1 MKKIEIFETAM
12 CCSTGVCGPSVD
24 SELLRITNL
33 MDSLKNNKE
42 IKAFRYNLTSNP
54 QVFVVNKTILN
65 LLQSKGNEILP
76 VTMVD
81 GTVIKTGDY
90 PTMSEFQA
98 HCETLDEAESGSC
111 CDTSEGCCVVDEEI
125 GVEVE
130 SKTKGPCCDG
140 NTGCC

>member
-1 MKKIEIFETAM
+1 MKKMIIFDPAM
-12 CCSTGVCGPSVD
+12 CCSTGVCGPSVNP
-24 SELLRITNL
+24 ELLRVATTNNV
-33 MDSLKNNKE
+33 LKNKGVIIE
-42 IKAFRYNLTSNP
+42 RYNLSQNP
-54 QVFVVNKTILN
+54 QAFIDNKTISDILN
-65 LLQSKGNEILP
+65 SNGVKVLP

-98 HCETLDEAESGSC
+98 HCETLDEAESGTC